1 MTTIKFYHI
10 DAFTD
15 QLFGGN
21 PAAVCLLP
29 SWLPEKDLHAIAREN
44 NLPVTAFLV
53 CTQEKFF
60 IRWITPEQEL
70 DLCGHGTL
78 AAAYVI
84 FNELHPSW
92 NSVALHSSS
101 AILPVTRTDNLI
113 TLNFPAKNITACELP
128 VLAKGLGRVPREL
141 YQYNQERCVAVF
153 DNEDAVHQLKL
164 DFDILKKLPHR
175 GIIVT
180 APGKNV
186 DFVSR
191 TFYPQKTITEDFVT
205 GASHC
210 LLIPYWAK
218 RLNKTTLHAKQ
229 ISERSGELFCQIQG
243 DRVLIGGHAVLYMSG
258 TLILDIKK

>member
-1 MTTIKFYHI
+1 MTTIKFYHV

-29 SWLPEKDLHAIAREN
+29 SWLPDKDLQAIAREN

-53 CTQEKFF
+53 YVQEQFF

-70 DLCGHGTL
+70 ELCGHGAL

-92 NSVALHSSS
+92 NSVTLHSSTEL
-101 AILPVTRTDNLI
+101 LPVVCVDHLI
-113 TLNFPAKNITACELP
+113 TLNFPAKNVTSCDLP
-128 VLAKGLGRVPREL
+128 LLAKGLGQMPREI
-141 YQYNQERCVAVF
+141 YQHNQERCVAVF
-153 DNEDAVHQLKL
+153 DSEDIVYQLQLDLAV
-164 DFDILKKLPHR
+164 LKKLPHR
-175 GIIVT
+175 GIVVT
-180 APGKNV
+180 APGKSV

-191 TFYPQKTITEDFVT
+191 TFYPQKNIAEDPVT

-218 RLNKTTLHAKQ
+218 RLNKKALHAKQ
-229 ISERSGELFCQIQG
+229 ISERGGELFCHIQDG
-243 DRVLIGGHAVLYMSG
+243 RVLIGGHAVLYMSG
-258 TLILDIKK
+258 TLILDIKA